1 VIEEER
7 RRTILRLLQERSILS
22 IAELNDV
29 SGRSLSTTRRDI
41 GALAAQGKLL
51 RVRGGAVAVNAG
63 RADAAGCLPAKSD
76 HVAVARKRAIARV
89 AAALVGDDDSLIIA
103 AGTTTLALV
112 DFLAHRRLSVMTNSL
127 SIAAR
132 LLATSENRVS
142 MAGGMVFRDPSII
155 YSPLEDDATAT
166 FWARKM
172 FLGCYG
178 VNSRGLM
185 EVDPL
190 VAQAHVRLSKRTEQ
204 VIVLADSSKL
214 SRSSSMLVLP
224 LRSISILITDDG
236 AQDSLLEPI
245 ARAGV
250 NVVVA
255 STLDDTTRSPRVMC
269 PALAHQIDSRRPPGA
284 WIL

>member
-1 VIEEER
+1 
-7 RRTILRLLQERSILS
+7 
-22 IAELNDV
+22 
-29 SGRSLSTTRRDI
+29 
-41 GALAAQGKLL
+41 
-51 RVRGGAVAVNAG
+51 
-63 RADAAGCLPAKSD
+63 
-76 HVAVARKRAIARV
+76 
-89 AAALVGDDDSLIIA
+89 
-103 AGTTTLALV
+103 
-112 DFLAHRRLSVMTNSL
+112 
-127 SIAAR
+127 
-132 LLATSENRVS
+132 
-142 MAGGMVFRDPSII
+142 MAGGMVFRDPGII

-178 VNSRGLM
+178 VNSHGLM

-204 VIVLADSSKL
+204 MIVLADSSKL

-245 ARAGV
+245 VRAGV

>member
-22 IAELNDV
+22 IAELNDI

-63 RADAAGCLPAKSD
+63 RADAAGCLPAKTD
-76 HVAVARKRAIARV
+76 HVAAARKRAIGRV

-112 DFLAHRRLSVMTNSL
+112 DFLAHRRLNVMTNSL

-178 VNSRGLM
+178 VNSHGLM
-185 EVDPL
+185 ELDPL

-204 VIVLADSSKL
+204 MIVLADSSKL
-214 SRSSSMLVLP
+214 NRSSSMSVLP

-245 ARAGV
+245 LRAGV

-269 PALAHQIDSRRPPGA
+269 PALAHQIDSRRAPGA

>member
-7 RRTILRLLQERSILS
+7 RRTILRVLQERSIVS
-22 IAELNDV
+22 IAELNDI

-51 RVRGGAVAVNAG
+51 RVRGGAAAVNAG

-76 HVAVARKRAIARV
+76 QVAAARKRAIGRV
-89 AAALVGDDDSLIIA
+89 AAALVGDSDSLIIA

-112 DFLAHRRLSVMTNSL
+112 DFLAHRRLNVMTNSL
-127 SIAAR
+127 SIAAK

>member
-178 VNSRGLM
+178 VNSHGLM
-185 EVDPL
+185 ELDPL

-204 VIVLADSSKL
+204 MIVLADSSKL

-245 ARAGV
+245 VRAGV

-269 PALAHQIDSRRPPGA
+269 PALAHHIDSRRPPGA